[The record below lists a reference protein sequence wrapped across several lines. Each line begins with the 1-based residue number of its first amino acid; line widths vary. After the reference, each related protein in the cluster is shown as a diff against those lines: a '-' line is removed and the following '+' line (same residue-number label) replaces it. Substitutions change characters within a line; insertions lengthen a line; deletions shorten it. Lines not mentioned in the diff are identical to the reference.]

1 MTVETINT
9 STFLSDLIIF
19 IRDDLLSNLTD
30 PISASRMAG
39 RDFKFV
45 QTSYPTRE
53 TQYPLITIVDSNSV
67 LSRLGMRSTQM
78 SVMARVEIR
87 VWARKIAERDELAQN
102 VVNQFR
108 SDQFSG
114 SDYSDTV
121 GFHDLDIISMVN
133 VDEPGEEGIKSKV
146 ITIGGLI
153 IIGG

>member
-1 MTVETINT
+1 MTVTEINT

-19 IRDDLLSNLTD
+19 IRDDLLSNITD

-45 QTSYPTRE
+45 QTSYPTRG
-53 TQYPLITIVDSNSV
+53 TQYPLITVVDNNSV
-67 LSRLGMRSTQM
+67 MSRLGMRSTQM
-78 SVMARVEIR
+78 AVNVKIEIR
-87 VWARKIAERDELAQN
+87 VWARKIPEKDELAQSI
-102 VVNQFR
+102 VNRLRGQQFT
-108 SDQFSG
+108 G
-114 SDYSDTV
+114 ADYSDTV